1 VTVTVFNG
9 TLRATTE
16 DMLVVSSVPV
26 PPSVPAVETLT
37 GPDHSLLAPEKAAAA
52 AASVGSLLRA
62 VAANRTARRD
72 GPTIEDVVRAQMRPV
87 LKEWLE
93 AHLPSVVERLVRAE
107 IERFV
112 GQVLSDQEGDKP
124 SVEG

>member
-1 VTVTVFNG
+1 
-9 TLRATTE
+9 
-16 DMLVVSSVPV
+16 
-26 PPSVPAVETLT
+26 
-37 GPDHSLLAPEKAAAA
+37 
-52 AASVGSLLRA
+52 
-62 VAANRTARRD
+62 
-72 GPTIEDVVRAQMRPV
+72 MRPV